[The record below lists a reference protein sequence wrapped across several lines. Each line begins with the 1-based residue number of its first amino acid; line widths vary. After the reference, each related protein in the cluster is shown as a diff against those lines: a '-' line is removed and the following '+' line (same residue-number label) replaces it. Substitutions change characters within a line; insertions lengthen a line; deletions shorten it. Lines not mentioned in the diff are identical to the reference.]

1 MPQSQNS
8 YEFGPAEIPVRMDTK
23 QKAPSVSQFEGT
35 LVGQQPD
42 SSFEALGRSVAG
54 LKRSRI

>member
-1 MPQSQNS
+1 
-8 YEFGPAEIPVRMDTK
+8 MDPK